1 MEEYSHFAFSYCN
14 HRRQPDLKVIK
25 IGSFGSVSPP
35 RSIWKEA
42 GCGSQCSCR
51 VSTKPPLP
59 GISFS
64 HHFTY
69 RRRHQ
74 VLTLVASEKFRS
86 PQLLTPARGA
96 SLVLSRPSPPAPF
109 CSRTDQ
115 RPRASRQSTC
125 MHPVLF
131 AWTCVVNLLS
141 CIKLRPNA
149 ASLGKSFT
157 DPSKLLWLAAWG
169 SVMKTP
175 RVSPS
180 DSGCALRIPVIV
192 CPAGP
197 CACPASRPVSALA
210 TTPGD

>member
-1 MEEYSHFAFSYCN
+1 MARSLL
-14 HRRQPDLKVIK
+14 PDL
-25 IGSFGSVSPP
+25 FGKKLAVAVSAPAVCPP
-35 RSIWKEA
+35 NRP
-42 GCGSQCSCR
+42 CR
-51 VSTKPPLP
+51 VSALAIISP
-59 GISFS
+59 GHSS
-64 HHFTY
+64 Y

-141 CIKLRPNA
+141 CIKLTPNA

-169 SVMKTP
+169 SAMKTP

-197 CACPASRPVSALA
+197 CACPASRPASALT